1 LAPFVGLD
9 ATDKS
14 VEVGAKVLLVLPIV
28 LAQVVACRA
37 KELFAPEIAL
47 EIRAVVDAPG
57 KTVP

>member
-1 LAPFVGLD
+1 LAPFAGLD

-14 VEVGAKVLLVLPIV
+14 VEVGAKVILVPSIA

-37 KELFAPEIAL
+37 KELSAPAIAWEIPA
-47 EIRAVVDAPG
+47 AVDAPG